1 MPRRLTRKGGS
12 CCGRSGRRSSMR
24 RSGPAVGGKKRKTAR
39 RPRRKAT
46 KKYGKK
52 RAKKRGK
59 KDSKRRRT
67 RHHKRRH
74 YRGGEGGDELSRA
87 DIEMELN
94 RAHIPHDKRAE
105 LRPQL
110 KALRLPVPDDYVS
123 QYYTSYA
130 TRVAA
135 ANKAYEATMARVP
148 EDLEAAR
155 QDAVNHNE
163 DFTDADK
170 EEWEKFF
177 KEMAEKRKRLELRSA
192 ETYKNDLANYAY
204 ALLEDWSKDGGNLD
218 HPLV

>member
-1 MPRRLTRKGGS
+1 M
-12 CCGRSGRRSSMR
+12 
-24 RSGPAVGGKKRKTAR
+24 GGKKRKTAR
-39 RPRRKAT
+39 RPRKKAT

-59 KDSKRRRT
+59 KDSKQRRT
-67 RHHKRRH
+67 RYRRKRRDIA
-74 YRGGEGGDELSRA
+74 GEVEGELSDA

-94 RAHIPHDKRAE
+94 RANIPEEYREK

-135 ANKAYEATMARVP
+135 ANKSYDLAIERIDSEVETARK
-148 EDLEAAR
+148 
-155 QDAVNHNE
+155 DAENHNE

-170 EEWEKFF
+170 EKWEEFF
-177 KEMAEKRKRLELRSA
+177 KEMAEKRKRVELGIAKS
-192 ETYKNDLANYAY
+192 YKNDLANYAY
-204 ALLEDWSKDGGNLD
+204 ALLEDWSELGGDLD

>member
-1 MPRRLTRKGGS
+1 M
-12 CCGRSGRRSSMR
+12 
-24 RSGPAVGGKKRKTAR
+24 GGKKRKTAR

-52 RAKKRGK
+52 RHT
-59 KDSKRRRT
+59 RR
-67 RHHKRRH
+67 HKRRH
-74 YRGGEGGDELSRA
+74 YRGGEGGDELSTA

-94 RAHIPHDKRAE
+94 RAHIPDDKRAE

-148 EDLEAAR
+148 QQLVVAR
-155 QDAVNHNE
+155 QEAEEDNE
-163 DFTDADK
+163 EFTDADK
-170 EEWEKFF
+170 EEWEEFF

-204 ALLEDWSKDGGNLD
+204 ALLEDWSELGSNLD

>member
-12 CCGRSGRRSSMR
+12 CCGRSGRRPSMR

-52 RAKKRGK
+52 RGK

-74 YRGGEGGDELSRA
+74 YRGGEGGDELSRT

-94 RAHIPHDKRAE
+94 RAHIPDDKRAE

-110 KALRLPVPDDYVS
+110 KALRLPVPDNYVS

-135 ANKAYEATMARVP
+135 ANKSYDLAIERIDSEVETARK
-148 EDLEAAR
+148 
-155 QDAVNHNE
+155 DAENNNE

-170 EEWEKFF
+170 EEWEEFF

>member
-1 MPRRLTRKGGS
+1 
-12 CCGRSGRRSSMR
+12 MR

-59 KDSKRRRT
+59 KDSKRR
-67 RHHKRRH
+67 H
-74 YRGGEGGDELSRA
+74 YRGGEGGDELSLA
-87 DIEMELN
+87 DIEMELI
-94 RAHIPHDKRAE
+94 RAHIPDNKRAE

-110 KALRLPVPDDYVS
+110 QALRLPVPDNYVS

-135 ANKAYEATMARVP
+135 ANKSYDLAIERIDSEVETARK
-148 EDLEAAR
+148 
-155 QDAVNHNE
+155 DAENNNE
-163 DFTDADK
+163 EFTDADK

-177 KEMAEKRKRLELRSA
+177 KEMAEKKKRIELGIAKS
-192 ETYKNDLANYAY
+192 YKNDLANYAY
-204 ALLEDWSKDGGNLD
+204 ALLEDWSELGSNLN

>member
-1 MPRRLTRKGGS
+1 
-12 CCGRSGRRSSMR
+12 MR

-46 KKYGKK
+46 KKHGKK
-52 RAKKRGK
+52 RGKKRDK

-67 RHHKRRH
+67 RYRKKRRDIA
-74 YRGGEGGDELSRA
+74 GEVEGELSDA

-94 RAHIPHDKRAE
+94 RANIPEEYREK

-135 ANKAYEATMARVP
+135 ANKSYDLAIERIDSEVETARK
-148 EDLEAAR
+148 
-155 QDAVNHNE
+155 DAEKHNE

-170 EEWEKFF
+170 EEWEEFF

-204 ALLEDWSKDGGNLD
+204 ALLEDWSELGSNLD